1 MKSSPKLILV
11 PIALLCAT
19 PAFAHGNIQCHS
31 GPKSAWKSVESLKAA
46 ILAQGWKIK
55 KAKVEKDCYE
65 VYGTTPEGDK
75 VEAFFHP
82 VTLQKILVLRRG
94 QVLYRA
100 PGHK

>member
-1 MKSSPKLILV
+1 MTVSQKLILL
-11 PIALLCAT
+11 PLALLIAT
-19 PAFAHGNIQCHS
+19 PAFAHGNVQCHS
-31 GPKSAWKSVESLKAA
+31 GPKAAWKSVETLKAS

-55 KAKVEKDCYE
+55 KVKAEKDCYE

-100 PGHK
+100 PGHQ